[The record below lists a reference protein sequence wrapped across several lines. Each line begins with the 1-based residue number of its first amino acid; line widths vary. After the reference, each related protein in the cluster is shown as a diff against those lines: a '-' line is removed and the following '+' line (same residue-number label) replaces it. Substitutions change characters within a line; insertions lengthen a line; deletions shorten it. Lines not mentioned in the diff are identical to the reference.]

1 MRLARAKKVTRFLA
15 VVDTHSSPMRK
26 LLVIAL
32 LSQLSCKFAVQ
43 HPAATAGIAAG
54 ATAFVT
60 CELAAED
67 HKNCAI
73 AGGAV
78 GVGLAAVAWLAL
90 WLGSEDEPAPT
101 TSEPPPQVDWSQVP
115 DTTPTQPTQAPPP
128 LPPDA
133 GVPPADAPPPDAA
146 P

>member
-1 MRLARAKKVTRFLA
+1 
-15 VVDTHSSPMRK
+15 MRK
-26 LLVIAL
+26 RLLVVAL

-54 ATAFVT
+54 TTALVT
-60 CELAAED
+60 CELASED

-78 GVGLAAVAWLAL
+78 GLGLALVAALAL
-90 WLGSEDEPAPT
+90 WLGSEDEAAPV
-101 TSEPPPQVDWSQVP
+101 TSEPPPKIDWSKVP

-128 LPPDA
+128 PVDAGTPPDA
-133 GVPPADAPPPDAA
+133 GAPPPDAA

>member
-1 MRLARAKKVTRFLA
+1 MKR
-15 VVDTHSSPMRK
+15 

-32 LSQLSCKFAVQ
+32 VSQLSCKFAVE

-54 ATAFVT
+54 TTALVT
-60 CELAAED
+60 CELASED

-78 GVGLAAVAWLAL
+78 GLGLALVAGLAL
-90 WLGSEDEPAPT
+90 WLGSEDEAAPT
-101 TSEPPPQVDWSQVP
+101 TSEPAPRIDWSKVP
-115 DTTPTQPTQAPPP
+115 DTTPKQPTQAPPP
-128 LPPDA
+128 AVPPDA
-133 GVPPADAPPPDAA
+133 GAPVDVSPPPADAGVPLSDAA